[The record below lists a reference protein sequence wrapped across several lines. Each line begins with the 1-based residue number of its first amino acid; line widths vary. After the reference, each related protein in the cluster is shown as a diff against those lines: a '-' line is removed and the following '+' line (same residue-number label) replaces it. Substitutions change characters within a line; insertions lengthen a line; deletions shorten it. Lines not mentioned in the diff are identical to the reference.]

1 MKKSIEFQLNT
12 SMLESFA
19 DPKFKNYIKD
29 NEIHK
34 KSNLKEQWL
43 DSFLNCSKGVETPED
58 KNEIIKRV
66 YEIANWTK
74 EERDA
79 YELSKIN
86 EAYTMKEKIAMKEEA
101 EKIGFDKGELIVK
114 WKGKVKGELKQFKIL
129 KQLEKRGMDIEEE
142 EYLKSMKHTKI
153 YDVKLY
159 FEQNPEQVDIDDNE
173 SLIMGAMEIE

>member
-74 EERDA
+74 EE
-79 YELSKIN
+79 
-86 EAYTMKEKIAMKEEA
+86 
-101 EKIGFDKGELIVK
+101 KIGFEKGFKKGFEKGFKKGVKIGIDKEKRKGE
-114 WKGKVKGELKQFKIL
+114 VKGELKLFKIL
-129 KQLEKRGMDIEEE
+129 KQFEKRGMDIKEE
-142 EYLKSMKHTKI
+142 EYLKSMKHTKLSH
-153 YDVKLY
+153 VKSY

>member
-101 EKIGFDKGELIVK
+101 EKIGFDKGK
-114 WKGKVKGELKQFKIL
+114 RKGEVKGELKQFKIL
-129 KQLEKRGMDIEEE
+129 KQFEKRGMDIKEE
-142 EYLKSMKHTKI
+142 EYLKSMKHTKLSH
-153 YDVKLY
+153 VKSY